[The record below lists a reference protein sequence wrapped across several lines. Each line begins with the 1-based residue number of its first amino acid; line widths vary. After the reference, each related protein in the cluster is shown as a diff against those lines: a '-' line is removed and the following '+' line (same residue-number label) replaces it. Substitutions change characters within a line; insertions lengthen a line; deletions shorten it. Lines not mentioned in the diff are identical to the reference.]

1 MIKND
6 KRFDLKMFILFKG
19 SSMKSVGEVMSIGR
33 GFEEAFQKAL
43 RMIDDRVIGFDP
55 YYAQDIPD
63 IEYELQNPT
72 DMRIFAVASALKSN
86 MFTVDRLNQLT
97 HIDKWFLHKFKNII
111 DHCSVLET
119 RYKIDGLND
128 KIYLEKQF
136 LRKCKQLGF
145 SDKQIAMHVNSTEIE
160 IRRIRTENRI
170 VPYVK
175 KIDTV
180 AAEWPCKTNYLYLT
194 YNGDE
199 HDHEAED
206 DESAA
211 VVVLGSGVYRI
222 GSSVEF
228 DWCAV
233 SCLNELKKLGHKTV
247 MINYNP
253 ETVSTDYDMS
263 DKLYFE
269 ELTFETVMTIYELE
283 KPKGVVLSMGGQA
296 ANNIAIDLHRQKVK
310 VLGTSPESI
319 DNAENRFKFSRMLDN
334 IGISQPKWKELQNWQ
349 SAIEFCEQVGYPVLV
364 RPSYVLSGAA
374 MKVAHNNHELQS
386 YLKAASS
393 VSKEHPVVISKFI
406 LDAKE
411 IDIDAVA
418 KDGQILCMAVSTH
431 VENAGVHSG
440 DATLITPPIDIN
452 AATMHKIKLI
462 ASSIA
467 QALQVNGPMN
477 LQLIAK
483 DNELKVIECNLRVSR
498 SFPFVSKTL
507 DHDFVAVATQV
518 AMGHCPPAVDCVNGN
533 GRIGVKVAQFSFS
546 RLTGAD
552 VLLGV
557 EMVSTGEVAC
567 FGENKYEA
575 YIKALMSTGFRMP
588 KKNILLSIGSF
599 KDKNSLL
606 DSVRLLQQLGFSLY
620 ASRGT
625 ADFYSEHSI
634 KVETVDWCYEDGS
647 IYSVQKSGPKT
658 QTIISSECDE
668 MISSTSINQRT
679 VADYLTRKHFDLVI
693 NIPMKS
699 SSFRA
704 SLFMTQGY
712 QARRIAIENSIPLIT
727 NVKNV
732 RLMVQ
737 ALKHLNCKLPVVN
750 TLVDCLTKTR
760 LVKLPGLIDVHV
772 HLREPGGEH
781 KEDILTGTTAALAG
795 GYTMVCAMPNT
806 NPAIVDEQS
815 LRLVENLYKQK
826 AVCDYGLYL
835 GATANNSEQIVAL
848 AERACGLKMYLNET
862 FNALRMDKLED
873 WVKHFKTWPKSKPI
887 CCHSEEHQLAAV
899 LYLAQ
904 LYDRHVHICH
914 VSTRQ
919 DIELIKSA
927 KDKGLKVTCE
937 VAPHHLFYTVDD
949 MDQFSSMVKEVRP
962 RLKSNDDRDA
972 LWQHFDSI
980 DMIASDH
987 APHTLEEKV
996 KNGMPGFPG
1005 LETSLI
1011 LMITAFKQGKITL
1024 EQIIEKCCTNPRKIF
1039 NLPDQPDT
1047 YIEVDLDSEW
1057 TLADSM
1063 PFSKCK
1069 WTPFAGLKVFGQI
1082 RRVILRGEVVFLDGQ
1097 VLAKPGF
1104 GKNITENKPVHLAQP
1119 PLAVSKVL
1127 SAPKLD
1133 AVKSPQK
1140 SPNVHLFSS
1149 ESSELADVSK
1159 PAQILQSQY
1168 FKNLEPEENALYK
1181 SNFITVDHLRKDLMH
1196 KLFNLAHDL
1205 RIYTLSE
1212 KSLTHLLHGKVI
1224 AEMFFEPST
1233 RTQCSFTAAAQRL
1246 GASVVFMDQQ
1256 HSSVKKGETLEDSV
1270 RMMSAYSDLVVI
1282 RHPEPGAADRAA
1294 NVSVKPVVNAG
1305 DGTGEHPTQAL
1316 LDIFTIR
1323 EEIGT
1328 VNGIIVTMVGDLK
1341 HGRTVHSLAKLL
1353 KLYRVTIRYVSPDF
1367 LQMPKNVVDAL
1378 DKAGIV
1384 QEKFAS
1390 LEEALPGTDVL
1401 YMTRIQRERFEL
1413 DEEYEKASG
1422 LYVLTPKLMR
1432 IAKKKMII
1440 MHPLPRIDEISTT
1453 LDSDPRAAYFRQAEY
1468 GMYVRMALLLMILK
1482 QN

>member
-1 MIKND
+1 
-6 KRFDLKMFILFKG
+6 
-19 SSMKSVGEVMSIGR
+19 MKSVGEVMSIGR

-55 YYAQDIPD
+55 YYAQDIQD
-63 IEYELQNPT
+63 IEHELQNPT

-86 MFTVDRLNQLT
+86 LFTVEQLNQLT
-97 HIDKWFLHKFKNII
+97 HIDKWFLNKFKNII

-128 KIYLEKQF
+128 KMYLEPDF

-160 IRRIRTENRI
+160 IRRIRNENQI
-170 VPYVK
+170 VPFVK

-194 YNGDE
+194 YNADE
-199 HDHEAED
+199 HDQEAGVD
-206 DESAA
+206 SA

-233 SCLNELKKLGHKTV
+233 SCLNELKKLGHRTI

-283 KPKGVVLSMGGQA
+283 RPKGIILSMGGQA

-334 IGISQPKWKELQNWQ
+334 IGISQPKWKELQNLQ
-349 SAIEFCEQVGYPVLV
+349 SAIEFCEQVDYPVLV

-374 MKVAHNNHELQS
+374 MKVAHNNHELQN
-386 YLKAASS
+386 YLKVASS
-393 VSKEHPVVISKFI
+393 VSKEYPVVISKFI

-418 KDGQILCMAVSTH
+418 KDGEILCMAVSTH

-452 AATMHKIKLI
+452 AETLQKIKVI
-462 ASSIA
+462 TGSIA

-507 DHDFVAVATQV
+507 DYDFIAVATQV
-518 AMGHCPPAVDCVNGN
+518 AMGHNPSPVDCVYGN

-567 FGENKYEA
+567 FGENKFDA

-606 DSVRLLQQLGFSLY
+606 DSVRLLQELGFNLY

-647 IYSVQKSGPKT
+647 IHSVQKSGPKT

-668 MISSTSINQRT
+668 LISSTSINQRT
-679 VADYLTRKHFDLVI
+679 VADYLTSKHFDLVI

-704 SLFMTQGY
+704 SSFMTQGY

-737 ALKHLNCKLPVVN
+737 ALKHLDCKFPRVN

-760 LVKLPGLIDVHV
+760 FVKLPGLIDVHV

-781 KEDILTGTTAALAG
+781 KEDIYTGTKAALAG

-806 NPAIVDEQS
+806 NPAVVDEQS
-815 LRLVENLYKQK
+815 LTLVENLYKQK
-826 AVCDYGLYL
+826 ALCDYGLYL
-835 GATANNSEQIVAL
+835 GATANNSEQIPAL
-848 AERACGLKMYLNET
+848 AERACALKMYLNET
-862 FNALRMDKLED
+862 FNALRIDKLED
-873 WVKHFKTWPKSKPI
+873 WVKHFKMWPKSKPI

-899 LYLAQ
+899 LYLAE
-904 LYDRHVHICH
+904 LFDRHVHICH

-927 KDKGLKVTCE
+927 KEKGLKVTCE
-937 VAPHHLFYTVDD
+937 VAPHHLFYTIDD
-949 MDQFSSMVKEVRP
+949 MDQFSGMVKEVRP
-962 RLKSNDDRDA
+962 RLKSSDDRDA
-972 LWQHFDSI
+972 LWQHFDCI

-1039 NLPDQPDT
+1039 NLPEQPDT

-1057 TLADSM
+1057 TLTESM
-1063 PFSKCK
+1063 PYSKCK

-1082 RRVILRGEVVFLDGQ
+1082 RRVILRGEVVFLDGE
-1097 VLAKPGF
+1097 VLAKPGY
-1104 GKNITENKPVHLAQP
+1104 GKNLTEYKSVRPTQP
-1119 PLAVSKVL
+1119 SIDVTKVL
-1127 SAPKLD
+1127 SVSTKLD
-1133 AVKSPQK
+1133 TLKSPQK
-1140 SPNVHLFSS
+1140 TPFAHSFTSDSL
-1149 ESSELADVSK
+1149 ESSEASK
-1159 PAQILQSQY
+1159 PVQILKSQY
-1168 FKNLEPEENALYK
+1168 FKSFEPEDNALYK
-1181 SNFITVDHLRKDLMH
+1181 ANFITVDHLRKNVMH

-1205 RIYTLSE
+1205 RIYTFGE
-1212 KSLTHLLHGKVI
+1212 KNLTHMLNGKVI

-1233 RTQCSFTAAAQRL
+1233 RTQCSFTAAVQRL
-1246 GASVVFMDQQ
+1246 GGSVIFMDQQ
-1256 HSSVKKGETLEDSV
+1256 NSSVKKGETLEDSV

-1282 RHPEPGAADRAA
+1282 RHPEPGAAERATKI
-1294 NVSVKPVVNAG
+1294 SIKPVVNAG

-1316 LDIFTIR
+1316 LDVFTIR

-1328 VNGIIVTMVGDLK
+1328 VNGITVTMVGDLK

-1353 KLYRVTIRYVSPDF
+1353 KLYRVTIRYVAPDF
-1367 LQMPKNVVDAL
+1367 LQMPKTIVDVL

-1384 QEKFAS
+1384 QEKFSS
-1390 LEEALPGTDVL
+1390 LEKALPGTDVL

-1422 LYVLTPKLMR
+1422 LYILTPKLMR
-1432 IAKKKMII
+1432 IAKKKMIV
-1440 MHPLPRIDEISTT
+1440 MHPLPRVDEISTA

-1468 GMYVRMALLLMILK
+1468 GMFIRMALLLMILK